1 MKIVTI
7 HQPEHL
13 SYLGFFHKVSMA
25 HTLVLLDNVQYE
37 KNYFQNRNRIY
48 TTSGVRYI
56 TVPVYDTREDINKI
70 AIAPDFFKRTCRK
83 NVITITDA
91 YRKAP
96 FWKTY
101 GEDFLSLYQCGEPS
115 LAQFNE
121 RLLRFILNALGIEVE
136 ILHASKLGVT
146 GQKTE
151 LLLDI
156 LHKVDADKYIAGKS
170 GEDYMDMS
178 IVDVPVEF
186 QRFTH
191 PVYTQWGKDH
201 FEPYMSIIDALFN
214 VGPSIMDIIAA
225 ANGGR
230 KTITSI
236 Q

>member
-1 MKIVTI
+1 MKVVTI

-48 TTSGVRYI
+48 TNSGVRYI

-70 AIAPDFFKRTCRK
+70 EIADDFFKRTCRK
-83 NVITITDA
+83 NIITISDA

-96 FWKTY
+96 YWKTY
-101 GEDFLSLYQCGEPS
+101 GEEFLSIYQCGEKL
-115 LAQFNE
+115 LAKYNE
-121 RLLRFILNALGIEVE
+121 NLLRFILEALGIEVE
-136 ILHASKLGVT
+136 IEHASDLNVG

-151 LLLDI
+151 LLIDI
-156 LHKVDADKYIAGKS
+156 LHEVGADKYIAGKS

-178 IVDVPVEF
+178 IVDLPVEF
-186 QRFTH
+186 QKFTH

-201 FEPYMSIIDALFN
+201 FEPFMSIIDALFN
-214 VGPSIMDIIAA
+214 VGPSIMDIIAS
-225 ANGGR
+225 ANGGGR
-230 KTITSI
+230 R
-236 Q
+236 

>member
-1 MKIVTI
+1 MKVVTI

-48 TTSGVRYI
+48 TNSGVRYI

-70 AIAPDFFKRTCRK
+70 EIADDFLKRTCRK

-96 FWKTY
+96 YWKTY
-101 GEDFLSLYQCGEPS
+101 GEEFLSIYQCGEKL
-115 LAQFNE
+115 LAKYNE
-121 RLLRFILNALGIEVE
+121 KLLRFILEALGIEVE
-136 ILHASKLGVT
+136 IVHASDLNVE

-151 LLLDI
+151 LLMDI
-156 LHKVDADKYIAGKS
+156 LHEVGADKYIAGKS

-178 IVDVPVEF
+178 IVDLPVEF
-186 QRFTH
+186 QKFTH

-201 FEPYMSIIDALFN
+201 FEPFMSIIDALFN
-214 VGPSIMDIIAA
+214 VGPSIMDIIAS
-225 ANGGR
+225 ANSGGR
-230 KTITSI
+230 R
-236 Q
+236 

>member
-48 TTSGVRYI
+48 TGSGVRYI
-56 TVPVYDTREDINKI
+56 TVPVYDTHEDINRIEI
-70 AIAPDFFKRTCRK
+70 AADFFKRTCRK
-83 NVITITDA
+83 NVMTITDA

-96 FWKTY
+96 YWKTY
-101 GEDFLSLYQCGEPS
+101 GEEFLNLYPCGEKS
-115 LAQFNE
+115 LAKFNE
-121 RLLRFILNALGIEVE
+121 KLLKFILCSLKIEVE
-136 ILHASKLGVT
+136 IVHASDLNVN

-170 GEDYMDMS
+170 GADYMDMS
-178 IVDVPVEF
+178 IVDLPVEF
-186 QRFTH
+186 QNFTH

-225 ANGGR
+225 ANCGGKR
-230 KTITSI
+230 
-236 Q
+236 